1 MNPAEAGLSFTRYS
15 EDTRRLE
22 IYPSS
27 GGDYWKCL
35 KCKDRGDKWYMLDHV
50 CSSSGSIVVDDDIID
65 DDDQAFL
72 SQSIFKEVLH

>member
-27 GGDYWKCL
+27 GGDYWKYL

-50 CSSSGSIVVDDDIID
+50 CSSSCSIVVDV
-65 DDDQAFL
+65 FL
-72 SQSIFKEVLH
+72 CSSLFDLVLNYIVTD